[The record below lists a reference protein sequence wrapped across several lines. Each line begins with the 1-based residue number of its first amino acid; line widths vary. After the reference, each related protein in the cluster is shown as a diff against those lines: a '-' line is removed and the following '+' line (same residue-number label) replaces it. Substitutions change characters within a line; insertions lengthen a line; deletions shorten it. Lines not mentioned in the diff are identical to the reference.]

1 MQLHIKGDIMFQIS
15 RKQPKTEKE
24 KTSEEKIIDF
34 QQQLLEKEAE
44 IATINYALMMGGL
57 I

>member
-1 MQLHIKGDIMFQIS
+1 MFQIS